1 MISTTLVVRRRLWRA
16 TRNTILTEIYQV
28 ANAFRTNCLLGN
40 GSLLFED
47 ASVWRPD
54 LLDRIHKAFVATPD
68 EGDRSFIVKFKD
80 QIGQTGQEVI
90 RLAAEIL
97 CVYFLFPS
105 NVGGAR
111 KRQVINEVLG
121 WAGDSLPESHWVS
134 RAFSNGVGSGG
145 QGYNNRRPLEIA
157 FLIDLA
163 IVWKKLPRE
172 GQVSIAEDPWR
183 FQELVDSIEDAE
195 ARQLRHMLLYLLFPD
210 HFERIASGNQKR
222 RVIKAFSGLVDS
234 EPEDEDRAILA
245 IRGELETLLPN
256 QKLDFYWSPL
266 VEAWYDD
273 SEGAS
278 EGAPLEII
286 QHKKQIV
293 LYGPPGTGKTFR
305 AKKLAERVIRS
316 AALSQMGP
324 ARYFQAQE
332 AVAAAIKENIRR
344 LQLHPAYSYEDF
356 IRALHLSNAGG
367 TEYRP
372 GYLPQ
377 LIEDIERQPRAE
389 RLPYVLI
396 LDEMNRTDLSRM
408 LGECFSLLEDRNQA
422 IELPARDANG
432 AAMKL
437 RVPDDLFV
445 IGTMNL
451 IDQSIEQ
458 IDFALRRR
466 FLWLLCPFDA
476 EALVAAAEGK
486 WTELK
491 SGLDWDR
498 VEPDFRK
505 LAAAAAALNKEI
517 HDSPLLGAQYEIGHT
532 YLLDVIVFLRNFLG
546 PQPTR
551 KQNFLWNKKGDP
563 LEPVTQVWN
572 LSLRPLL
579 EQYLAG
585 LDATARNAEL
595 DRLSKVLL
603 KATVAE

>member
-1 MISTTLVVRRRLWRA
+1 MARHTEHDTSKIYPVAETFRA
-16 TRNTILTEIYQV
+16 
-28 ANAFRTNCLLGN
+28 NCLLRD
-40 GSLLFED
+40 GSLLFEGS
-47 ASVWRPD
+47 SVWRPD
-54 LLDRIHKAFVATPD
+54 VLDQIHKAFVATPD

-80 QIGQTGQEVI
+80 QVGKAGSEVV

-105 NVGGAR
+105 NVGAVR
-111 KRQVINEVLG
+111 KRQVVNEVLG
-121 WAGDSLPESHWVS
+121 WAGGSLPESHPVS
-134 RAFSNGVGSGG
+134 AAFSNGIGSGG
-145 QGYNNRRPLEIA
+145 QGYNTRRPFEIA

-163 IVWKKLPRE
+163 IAWKKLPADR
-172 GQVSIAEDPWR
+172 QTVMAADPWL
-183 FQELVDSIEDAE
+183 FQEFVDSIEDAE
-195 ARQLRHMLLYLLFPD
+195 SKQLRHMLLYLLFPD
-210 HFERIASGNQKR
+210 HFERIASGNHKR
-222 RVIKAFSGLVDS
+222 RIIKAFSGLVKP
-234 EPEDEDRAILA
+234 EPEDQDRAILA
-245 IRGELETLLPN
+245 IRGELEKLLRN
-256 QKLDFYWSPL
+256 QQLDFYCSPL
-266 VEAWYDD
+266 REAWYDD

-278 EGAPLEII
+278 GGAPLEVI

-293 LYGPPGTGKTFR
+293 LFGPPGTGKTYR

-324 ARYFQAQE
+324 ARYFQSQ
-332 AVAAAIKENIRR
+332 AVIDAAIQDNVHR

-356 IRALHLSNAGG
+356 IRALHIANTGG
-367 TEYRP
+367 TEYRA
-372 GYLPQ
+372 GYLPR
-377 LIEDIERQPRAE
+377 LIEEIEKKPRAE
-389 RLPYVLI
+389 RLPHVLI

-408 LGECFSLLEDRNQA
+408 LGECFSLLEDRNQT
-422 IELPARDANG
+422 IELPARDGNG

-437 RVPDDLFV
+437 RIPDDLFV

-476 EALVAAAEGK
+476 EALLGAAEAK
-486 WTELK
+486 WRDLK

-498 VEPDFRK
+498 IEPDFRK
-505 LAAAAAALNKEI
+505 LAAAASALNRVI

-532 YLLDVIVFLRNFLG
+532 YLLDVVVFLRNFLG
-546 PQPTR
+546 PRPTR
-551 KQNFLWNKKGDP
+551 KQNYLWNKKGEA
-563 LEPVTQVWN
+563 LEPVVQVWN

-603 KATVAE
+603 KATVTE

>member
-1 MISTTLVVRRRLWRA
+1 MARH
-16 TRNTILTEIYQV
+16 TEHDTSKIYP
-28 ANAFRTNCLLGN
+28 AAEAFRTNCLLRD
-40 GSLLFED
+40 GSLLFEG
-47 ASVWRPD
+47 STLWRPD
-54 LLDRIHKAFVATPD
+54 ILDQIHKAFVATPD

-80 QIGQTGQEVI
+80 QVGKAGPEVV

-105 NVGGAR
+105 NVSGAR
-111 KRQVINEVLG
+111 KRQVVNEVLG
-121 WAGDSLPESHWVS
+121 WAGDSLPEAHLVS
-134 RAFSNGVGSGG
+134 SAFSNGIGSGG
-145 QGYNNRRPLEIA
+145 QGYNTRRPFEIA
-157 FLIDLA
+157 FLIDLVIA
-163 IVWKKLPRE
+163 WKKLPQDR
-172 GQVSIAEDPWR
+172 QAAVASDPWL
-183 FQELVDSIEDAE
+183 FQEFVDSIDDSESK
-195 ARQLRHMLLYLLFPD
+195 QLRHMLLYLLFPD
-210 HFERIASGNQKR
+210 HFERIASGNHKR
-222 RVIKAFSGLVDS
+222 RIMKAFSGLVDS

-245 IRGELETLLPN
+245 IRGELEKLLPN
-256 QKLDFYWSPL
+256 QRLDFYWSPL

-278 EGAPLEII
+278 EGAPLEVI

-316 AALSQMGP
+316 AALSRMGP
-324 ARYFQAQE
+324 ARYFQSQSDI
-332 AVAAAIKENIRR
+332 AAAIQNNVHR

-356 IRALHLSNAGG
+356 IRALHISNGGG
-367 TEYRP
+367 TEYRA
-372 GYLPQ
+372 GYLPR
-377 LIEDIERQPRAE
+377 LIEDIERKPRAE
-389 RLPYVLI
+389 RLPHVLI

-408 LGECFSLLEDRNQA
+408 LGECFSLLEDRNQT
-422 IELPARDANG
+422 IELPARDSDG

-437 RVPDDLFV
+437 RIPDDLFV

-476 EALVAAAEGK
+476 EALLGAAEAK
-486 WTELK
+486 WKDLK

-498 VEPDFRK
+498 IEPDFRK
-505 LAAAAAALNKEI
+505 LAAAAAALNRQI
-517 HDSPLLGAQYEIGHT
+517 HDSPLLGGQYEIGHT
-532 YLLDVIVFLRNFLG
+532 YLLDVVVFLRNFLG
-546 PQPTR
+546 PRPTR
-551 KQNFLWNKKGDP
+551 KQNHLWNKKGEA
-563 LEPVTQVWN
+563 LEPVVQVWN

-603 KATVAE
+603 KPTVTE

>member
-1 MISTTLVVRRRLWRA
+1 MARFSETDTTK
-16 TRNTILTEIYQV
+16 IYQ
-28 ANAFRTNCLLGN
+28 AADLFRSKCLLGD

-47 ASVWRPD
+47 AAVWRPD
-54 LLDRIHKAFVATPD
+54 MLDRIHKVFVATPD

-80 QIGQTGQEVI
+80 QVGQAGQEVV

-111 KRQVINEVLG
+111 KRQVVGEVLG
-121 WAGDSLPESHWVS
+121 WVGDTLPETHLISG
-134 RAFSNGVGSGG
+134 AFARGIGSGG
-145 QGYNNRRPLEIA
+145 QGYNTRRPFEIA
-157 FLIDLA
+157 FLIDFVIA
-163 IVWKKLPRE
+163 WKKLPAE
-172 GQVSIAEDPWR
+172 QQISIAADPWL
-183 FQELVDSIEDAE
+183 FKDLVDSVEDAE
-195 ARQLRHMLLYLLFPD
+195 SKQLRHMLLHLLFPD
-210 HFERIASGNQKR
+210 HFERIASGNHKR
-222 RVIKAFSGLVDS
+222 RVLKSFSGLVAS
-234 EPEDEDRAILA
+234 EPDDEDRAILA
-245 IRGELETLLPN
+245 VRQELEKLLPN
-256 QKLDFYWSPL
+256 KRLDFYWSPL

-273 SEGAS
+273 SEGNA

-324 ARYFQAQE
+324 ARYFQSQTL
-332 AVAAAIKENIRR
+332 VAAAIQDNVHR

-356 IRALHLSNAGG
+356 IRALHISNGGG
-367 TEYRP
+367 TVYRA
-372 GYLPQ
+372 GYLPR
-377 LIEDIERQPRAE
+377 LIQDIEKQPRTE
-389 RLPYVLI
+389 RMPHVLI

-408 LGECFSLLEDRNQA
+408 LGECFSLLEDRNQT
-422 IELPARDANG
+422 IELPARDGNG
-432 AAMKL
+432 AAMAL
-437 RVPDDLFV
+437 RIPDDLYV

-466 FLWLLCPFDA
+466 FLWLLCPFDS
-476 EALVAAAEGK
+476 EALVAAAEAK
-486 WTELK
+486 WKELQ
-491 SGLDWDR
+491 SGLEWDR
-498 VEPDFRK
+498 IEPDFRK
-505 LAAAAAALNKEI
+505 LAAAAAALNSEI
-517 HDSPLLGAQYEIGHT
+517 HESPLLGAQYEIGHT

-546 PQPTR
+546 QRPTR
-551 KQNFLWNKKGDP
+551 KQNYLWNKKGEA
-563 LEPVTQVWN
+563 LEPVVQVWN

-603 KATVAE
+603 KPAAFE

>member
-1 MISTTLVVRRRLWRA
+1 MARYSEYDT
-16 TRNTILTEIYQV
+16 NKIYQAADV
-28 ANAFRTNCLLGN
+28 FRTNCFLRD

-54 LLDRIHKAFVATPD
+54 ILDRLHKVFVAAPD

-80 QIGQTGQEVI
+80 QISHAGQDVI
-90 RLAAEIL
+90 RLAAELL

-105 NVGGAR
+105 NVGGTR
-111 KRQVINEVLG
+111 KRQVVNEVLG
-121 WAGDSLPESHWVS
+121 WAGDALPETHLVS
-134 RAFSNGVGSGG
+134 GAFSHGIGSGG
-145 QGYNNRRPLEIA
+145 QGYNTRRPFEIA
-157 FLIDLA
+157 FLIELA
-163 IVWKKLPRE
+163 IAWKRLPPD
-172 GQVSIAEDPWR
+172 QQAEVAADPWR
-183 FQELVDSIEDAE
+183 FQALVDSIEDGE
-195 ARQLRHMLLYLLFPD
+195 SKQLRHMLLHLLFPD
-210 HFERIASGNQKR
+210 HFERIASGNHKR
-222 RVIKAFSGLVDS
+222 RVIKAFSGLVDGGS
-234 EPEDEDRAILA
+234 EDEDRAILA
-245 IRGELETLLPN
+245 IRRELEKLLPTK
-256 QKLDFYWSPL
+256 QLDFYWSPL

-324 ARYFQAQE
+324 ARYFQSQP
-332 AVAAAIKENIRR
+332 AIETAIRENAHR

-356 IRALHLSNAGG
+356 IRALHISNGGG
-367 TEYRP
+367 TEYRA
-372 GYLPQ
+372 GYLPR
-377 LIEDIERQPRAE
+377 LIEDIEQKPRSE
-389 RLPYVLI
+389 RLPHVLI

-408 LGECFSLLEDRNQA
+408 LGECFSLLEDRNQT
-422 IELPARDANG
+422 IELPARDG
-432 AAMKL
+432 YGTAMKL
-437 RVPDDLFV
+437 RIPDDLFV

-466 FLWLLCPFDA
+466 FLWLQCPFDA
-476 EALVAAAEGK
+476 EALVGAAEAK
-486 WTELK
+486 WRNLK
-491 SGLDWDR
+491 SDLDWDR
-498 VEPDFRK
+498 IEPDFRK
-505 LAAAAAALNKEI
+505 LASAAAALNREI

-532 YLLDVIVFLRNFLG
+532 YLFDVVVFLRNFLG
-546 PQPTR
+546 PRPTR
-551 KQNFLWNKKGDP
+551 KQNYLWNKKGEA
-563 LEPVTQVWN
+563 LEPVLQVWS

-603 KATVAE
+603 RPTVAE